1 MAEQKCKNFVIAS
14 VAKQSIWHKI
24 KCMKKFTF
32 ELQKVLEF
40 RDFEKQQ
47 AEGELAKA
55 LAVETEINENL
66 KKIAQNYAAVKAQ
79 MKGSNDF
86 QDIMAQSQYNNLLE
100 YQKEEL
106 LKQLTQ
112 AKLVTEQK
120 REVLRECMKKT
131 TALEKLKE
139 KQLADWKQAADY
151 EEAELLDEV
160 KNKINF
166 SQS

>member
-1 MAEQKCKNFVIAS
+1 
-14 VAKQSIWHKI
+14 
-24 KCMKKFTF
+24 MKKFTF
-32 ELQKVLEF
+32 ELEKVLEY
-40 RDFEKQQ
+40 RNFEKQQ

-55 LAVETEINENL
+55 LAVETEINDNL
-66 KKIAQNYAAVKAQ
+66 KKIAQNYAAVKAR
-79 MKGSNDF
+79 MKGSLNF
-86 QDIMAQSQYNNLLE
+86 QDMMAQDQYNNLLE

-106 LKQLTQ
+106 LKQLAQ

-160 KNKINF
+160 KNKLA
-166 SQS
+166 SS

>member
-1 MAEQKCKNFVIAS
+1 
-14 VAKQSIWHKI
+14 
-24 KCMKKFTF
+24 MKKFTF
-32 ELQKVLEF
+32 ELEKVLEF
-40 RDFEKQQ
+40 RNFEKQQ

-66 KKIAQNYAAVKAQ
+66 KTIAQNYAAVKVQ
-79 MKGSNDF
+79 MKGSQDF
-86 QDIMAQSQYNNLLE
+86 QDVMAQSQYNNLLE

-106 LKQLTQ
+106 LKRLTQ
-112 AKLVTEQK
+112 AKIVSEQK

-160 KNKINF
+160 KNKLTTNT
-166 SQS
+166 

>member
-1 MAEQKCKNFVIAS
+1 
-14 VAKQSIWHKI
+14 
-24 KCMKKFTF
+24 MKKFSF
-32 ELQKVLEF
+32 ELEKVLEY
-40 RDFEKQQ
+40 RNFEKQQ

-55 LAVETEINENL
+55 IAVETEINENL

-79 MKGSNDF
+79 MKGSLSF
-86 QDIMAQSQYNNLLE
+86 QDMMAGSQYNNLLE

-106 LKQLTQ
+106 LKQLAE
-112 AKLVTEQK
+112 AKVVTEQK
-120 REVLRECMKKT
+120 RDVLRECMKKT

-160 KNKINF
+160 KNKLV
-166 SQS
+166 QL

>member
-1 MAEQKCKNFVIAS
+1 
-14 VAKQSIWHKI
+14 
-24 KCMKKFTF
+24 MKKFTF
-32 ELQKVLEF
+32 ELEKVLEF
-40 RDFEKQQ
+40 RNFEKQQ

-79 MKGSNDF
+79 MKGSQDF
-86 QDIMAQSQYNNLLE
+86 QDVMAQSQYNNLLE

-112 AKLVTEQK
+112 AKIVSEQK

-160 KNKINF
+160 KNKLE
-166 SQS
+166 SS

>member
-1 MAEQKCKNFVIAS
+1 
-14 VAKQSIWHKI
+14 
-24 KCMKKFTF
+24 MKKFTF

-66 KKIAQNYAAVKAQ
+66 KKIAQNYAAVKAS
-79 MKGSNDF
+79 MKGSLDF
-86 QDIMAQSQYNNLLE
+86 QDVMAQSQYNNLLK

-106 LKQLTQ
+106 LKQLSE

-131 TALEKLKE
+131 TALEKLRE
-139 KQLADWKQAADY
+139 KQLADWKAAVDY

-160 KNKINF
+160 KNKL
-166 SQS
+166 

>member
-1 MAEQKCKNFVIAS
+1 
-14 VAKQSIWHKI
+14 
-24 KCMKKFTF
+24 MKKFTF
-32 ELQKVLEF
+32 ELENVLEF
-40 RDFEKQQ
+40 RNFEKQQ

-55 LAVETEINENL
+55 IAVENEINENL
-66 KKIAQNYAAVKAQ
+66 KKIAQNYAAVKAS
-79 MKGSNDF
+79 MKGNLDF
-86 QDIMAQSQYNNLLE
+86 EDVMAQSQYNNLLE
-100 YQKEEL
+100 QQKEEL

-139 KQLADWKQAADY
+139 KQLADWKAAADY

-160 KNKINF
+160 KNKL
-166 SQS
+166 

>member
-1 MAEQKCKNFVIAS
+1 
-14 VAKQSIWHKI
+14 
-24 KCMKKFTF
+24 MKKFTF
-32 ELQKVLEF
+32 ELEKVLEF
-40 RDFEKQQ
+40 RNFEKQQ

-66 KKIAQNYAAVKAQ
+66 KTIAQNYAAVKAQ
-79 MKGSNDF
+79 MKDSQDF
-86 QDIMAQSQYNNLLE
+86 QDVMAQSQYNNLLE

-112 AKLVTEQK
+112 AKIVSEQK

-160 KNKINF
+160 KNKLTANT
-166 SQS
+166 

>member
-1 MAEQKCKNFVIAS
+1 
-14 VAKQSIWHKI
+14 
-24 KCMKKFTF
+24 MKKFTF
-32 ELQKVLEF
+32 ELEKVLEF
-40 RDFEKQQ
+40 RNFEKQQ

-55 LAVETEINENL
+55 LAGETEINENL

-79 MKGSNDF
+79 MKGSQDF
-86 QDIMAQSQYNNLLE
+86 QDVMAQSQYNNLLE

-112 AKLVTEQK
+112 AKIVSEQK

-160 KNKINF
+160 KNKLTTNT
-166 SQS
+166 

>member
-1 MAEQKCKNFVIAS
+1 
-14 VAKQSIWHKI
+14 
-24 KCMKKFTF
+24 MKKFTF
-32 ELQKVLEF
+32 ELEKVLEY
-40 RDFEKQQ
+40 RNFEKQQ

-66 KKIAQNYAAVKAQ
+66 KLIAQNYAALKAQ
-79 MKGSNDF
+79 MKGSLNF
-86 QDIMAQSQYNNLLE
+86 QDVVAQSQYNNLLE

-106 LKQLTQ
+106 LKQLAE

-120 REVLRECMKKT
+120 RDVLRECMKKT

-139 KQLADWKQAADY
+139 KQLAEWKQAADY
-151 EEAELLDEV
+151 EESELLDEV
-160 KNKINF
+160 KNKINS

>member
-1 MAEQKCKNFVIAS
+1 MA
-14 VAKQSIWHKI
+14 
-24 KCMKKFTF
+24 KKFVF

-55 LAVETEINENL
+55 LAVETEINDNL

-79 MKGSNDF
+79 MKGSLDF
-86 QDIMAQSQYNNLLE
+86 QDVMAQSQYNNLLE
-100 YQKEEL
+100 YQREEL
-106 LKQLTQ
+106 LKQLAE

-131 TALEKLKE
+131 TALEKLRE
-139 KQLADWKQAADY
+139 KQLAEWKAAADY

-160 KNKINF
+160 KNKL
-166 SQS
+166 

>member
-1 MAEQKCKNFVIAS
+1 
-14 VAKQSIWHKI
+14 
-24 KCMKKFTF
+24 MKKFTF

-55 LAVETEINENL
+55 LAVETEINDNL
-66 KKIAQNYAAVKAQ
+66 KKIAQNYAAVKTQ
-79 MKGSNDF
+79 MKGSLNVQDF
-86 QDIMAQSQYNNLLE
+86 MAQSQYNNLLE

-106 LKQLTQ
+106 LKQLVQ

-139 KQLADWKQAADY
+139 KQLAEWKAAVDY

-160 KNKINF
+160 KNKLT
-166 SQS
+166 SS